1 MEFEVS
7 NEDEIILS
15 TWIYKCFVAGEL
27 DMIVK
32 WEEVDKRT
40 LDNMVKV
47 GLYCIQDE
55 PTLCPSMKSVLLM
68 LEGNIADISF
78 PLCPASTF
86 IFPPIFLTWKG
97 CVFNP
102 LSSIDEAIFNWPIT
116 EIHWAKNLWE
126 LDSKSSTWDELKDFI
141 STIQRYENP
150 NVLYLKGVELAFEL
164 ETDYPAGERMI
175 MNASQLQ
182 CSRAIYTKCMLNMLK
197 DEVDSEVDEAFTR
210 GLRRFLRNGN
220 PKIMF
225 LRGFEGLLT
234 HPSDNHQW
242 AAFSREITTASDE
255 GSFRGAYAAC
265 IVRVPEGGDIFP
277 TLHILYSH
285 RVVLSLPDFR
295 RMRLEVLKIFETNYH
310 RWAPNF
316 FEYAYILPRSYMRPE
331 GCYNPDPRGDWHDT
345 WDDPW
350 VVPRFNLRIDWFN
363 DDGSLEIFSDEDGFS
378 DIDEVDQDNPSQ
390 IWE

>member
-86 IFPPIFLTWKG
+86 M
-97 CVFNP
+97 
-102 LSSIDEAIFNWPIT
+102 
-116 EIHWAKNLWE
+116 
-126 LDSKSSTWDELKDFI
+126 
-141 STIQRYENP
+141 YENP